1 MSTVQISA
9 RWTGEGLNY
18 VGADTKGNEIKMGRD
33 GMSASQLVL
42 LGLAG
47 CMGMDVVSILEKKRQ
62 TIADVEVQVTAQ
74 QPDEY
79 PKPYQ
84 DIEVAFTVK
93 GDNVDPAGPEHAPDA
108 ERQTLV
114 TARSI
119 VTRWIHL
126 NPLQTADSA
135 WSL

>member
-93 GDNVDPAGPEHAPDA
+93 GDNVDPKAVARALQLSMEKYCIVG
-108 ERQTLV
+108 QTLQDKV
-114 TARSI
+114 KLTTSFTI
-119 VTRWIHL
+119 EE
-126 NPLQTADSA
+126 
-135 WSL
+135 